1 MEDFSKYNAE
11 DTTLR
16 KLQVRILSILV
27 CVDKI
32 CRKHGIP
39 YWLDFGTLLGAVRHQ
54 GFIPWDDDIDLLIE
68 YKELKKL
75 IKVFKEEA
83 DPKYIITN
91 CFIEKHFPVAWSKVR
106 NTETL
111 SRPVRYKELPINWG
125 ICIDLFPLYSV
136 SNFAIIR
143 KIECLI
149 YKVANKMIVAEFT
162 KFEENHGAVVRILE
176 KIPIWVRH
184 LYFRM
189 VLGILSLHG
198 EKSKYVLSA
207 SRHNL
212 IIKKDLIVGD
222 PKELEFEDGVFPA
235 VGDYDTYLT
244 MKYGDWKSDLPEDQQ
259 RGHDLT
265 LGDIEWKI

>member
-1 MEDFSKYNAE
+1 MSDL
-11 DTTLR
+11 LR
-16 KLQVRILSILV
+16 KVQLTEYEMLKEIDRIA
-27 CVDKI
+27 K
-32 CRKHGIP
+32 KHNIKYYLGC
-39 YWLDFGTLLGAVRHQ
+39 GTLLGAAKYKK
-54 GFIPWDDDIDLLIE
+54 FIPWDDDIDLIIE

-83 DPKYIITN
+83 NPKYIITN

-111 SRPVRYKELPINWG
+111 SRPVKYKELPINWG
-125 ICIDLFPLYSV
+125 ICVDLFPLYSV

-143 KIECLI
+143 KIEYLM

-162 KFEENHGAVVRILE
+162 KFEENHGAAVRILE
-176 KIPIWVRH
+176 KIPIWARH
-184 LYFRM
+184 LYFKM
-189 VLGILSLHG
+189 VLGILSFHG
-198 EKSKYVLSA
+198 DKSKYVLSA

-212 IIKKDLIVGD
+212 IIKKDLIVGK
-222 PKELEFEDGVFPA
+222 PKELEFEDGVFP
-235 VGDYDTYLT
+235 VVSDYDTYLT

-265 LGDIEWKI
+265 LGDIEWEI